1 MKKVLRGNRS
11 FFFVDGFDETRTK
24 NDGFT
29 CYFGVRTWNLW
40 WFHWNQVFFWW
51 SWGRRPQLHQ
61 KNLCFNE
68 YHHRFSS
75 SYLQSNTWIPSF
87 FCPSFIEY
95 RQQNKKNMSA
105 FPLKLFISHWRPN
118 FCPWIPSNFSKY
130 CFNIF
135 PKKNN
140 KILKPLLKPQTIC
153 KKSKIPYYGVVNVVK
168 VRDFEN
174 HPTRVFL
181 IHVFYRNLKL
191 FMVFIFRLP
200 SMGVLPRGF
209 FFLFRQLL
217 PLKPFSICTKT
228 SDIFW
233 FELSNAYIFT
243 KIMVFWTTIF
253 QFWHIKWRFFWNQ
266 KVDY

>member
-1 MKKVLRGNRS
+1 MNTTTGFQVLISKV
-11 FFFVDGFDETRTK
+11 TR
-24 NDGFT
+24 
-29 CYFGVRTWNLW
+29 
-40 WFHWNQVFFWW
+40 
-51 SWGRRPQLHQ
+51 
-61 KNLCFNE
+61 E
-68 YHHRFSS
+68 YHHFFVRVS
-75 SYLQSNTWIPSF
+75 LNTVNKI
-87 FCPSFIEY
+87 
-95 RQQNKKNMSA
+95 KKNMSA

-200 SMGVLPRGF
+200 SRGVLPRC

>member
-1 MKKVLRGNRS
+1 MLKRTRFKGKPV
-11 FFFVDGFDETRTK
+11 FFFYGFDETRTK

-40 WFHWNQVFFWW
+40 WFHWNQVFFGGVEAEGL
-51 SWGRRPQLHQ
+51 SFTKKTCVSMNTTTGFQVLISKVTR
-61 KNLCFNE
+61 E
-68 YHHRFSS
+68 YHHFFVRVS
-75 SYLQSNTWIPSF
+75 LNTVNKI
-87 FCPSFIEY
+87 
-95 RQQNKKNMSA
+95 KKNMSA

-118 FCPWIPSNFSKY
+118 FCPWIASNFSKY

-135 PKKNN
+135 PKK

-168 VRDFEN
+168 IWDFEN

-200 SMGVLPRGF
+200 SRGVLPRVF
-209 FFLFRQLL
+209 FFF
-217 PLKPFSICTKT
+217 I
-228 SDIFW
+228 
-233 FELSNAYIFT
+233 
-243 KIMVFWTTIF
+243 
-253 QFWHIKWRFFWNQ
+253 
-266 KVDY
+266 